1 MQRKTLEHHVDYSV
15 IFYVLHGVLW
25 LFGNV
30 WSYFSHPISQDLQA
44 QQPGFSRPPKLTKA
58 CSGFLLQRR
67 DRCTR
72 TYQAQWW
79 PRTAGAGERAKMDGW
94 MGFFFFFLE
103 TKKWWNRKVE
113 VNVCLKK
120 GSCIW
125 SFYCILYISIFM
137 FLFANIYEVVVS
149 NLTKMLDDF
158 TPAKAGELPYWVD
171 TTWVKNGLDR
181 RGEAHVST
189 RLHRCLRASWWW
201 KFVCHGK
208 MYKGLYQWKSR
219 FAAVVFLYILRI

>member
-1 MQRKTLEHHVDYSV
+1 MWIIQSFFMSSMVFCDFLGMFEA
-15 IFYVLHGVLW
+15 IF
-25 LFGNV
+25 
-30 WSYFSHPISQDLQA
+30 PIPFHRTFKHSNRGFPVPQSSPRRVA
-44 QQPGFSRPPKLTKA
+44 GFFCNGEIGAPGLTKPSDDLA
-58 CSGFLLQRR
+58 QREQVR
-67 DRCTR
+67 
-72 TYQAQWW
+72 
-79 PRTAGAGERAKMDGW
+79 ERRWMDGW
-94 MGFFFFFLE
+94 VFWFFFLE